1 MEYVDGQTLRAVL
14 AAGPV
19 PTKKLLR
26 LATQIAGG
34 LAKAHSVGIVH
45 RDLKPENIMLTRD
58 GFVKILDFGL
68 AKLAAEPSE
77 AGSEVR
83 TVTRATQEGVVLG
96 TVQYMSPE
104 QAAGRPV
111 DHHSDQF
118 SLGSILYEMA
128 TGTFAYQRD
137 TEPETQAA
145 IMRDEPE
152 PVSAL
157 NPLVPAQLVHI
168 IGRCLEKEPQQR
180 YDSTR
185 DLARELEGV
194 DRLST
199 GPEAASPRPGRLPMP
214 GVVGLG
220 VVAILV
226 AMAVALYTGGLP
238 EWIAGDEGSPRIESI
253 AVLPLENL
261 SGDPEQEY
269 FADGMTEELNA
280 ELAKIGALRV
290 ISRQS
295 VMQFKGSDTPLPR
308 IARALKVDAVV
319 QGSVLR
325 SGDRARITAQLI
337 QADPERHLWAES
349 YERELRDV
357 LSVQSEIAEAIVNE
371 IQVKLTPGERGHLA
385 ARDAVHPDAH
395 EAYLRGQFHWN
406 QGTPESFLK
415 AIDFFDEATRIDPSY
430 TRAYAK
436 LAESYALFAAF
447 PKAKLAAARAL
458 ELDDSL
464 AESHAAVGVIR
475 LLYELDWV
483 GAETELLR
491 ALELNPNYPT
501 AHHFYSWYLCAIGK
515 MEEAVEEF
523 ERAIALDPLSLF
535 ANGDYGVVLYL
546 SHYYERAV
554 EQLLKTLELDPDFHY
569 AHWWLGLAY
578 LETGETGKALE
589 HLREAVR
596 LSPDHSKIVA
606 ALGYGYA
613 VTGDREEA
621 RKTLER
627 LEEMSRTQWVPPYD
641 VAMVY
646 AGLNDKDAAFE
657 WLDRALEERDIWLG
671 WVKAEAGFENI
682 RDDPRFE
689 DLLRRMDFPE

>member
-1 MEYVDGQTLRAVL
+1 
-14 AAGPV
+14 
-19 PTKKLLR
+19 
-26 LATQIAGG
+26 
-34 LAKAHSVGIVH
+34 
-45 RDLKPENIMLTRD
+45 
-58 GFVKILDFGL
+58 
-68 AKLAAEPSE
+68 
-77 AGSEVR
+77 
-83 TVTRATQEGVVLG
+83 
-96 TVQYMSPE
+96 
-104 QAAGRPV
+104 
-111 DHHSDQF
+111 
-118 SLGSILYEMA
+118 
-128 TGTFAYQRD
+128 
-137 TEPETQAA
+137 
-145 IMRDEPE
+145 MRDEPE

-157 NPLVPAQLVHI
+157 NPLVPAQLTHI

-194 DRLST
+194 DKLST
-199 GPEAASPRPGRLPMP
+199 APEAASPRPGRLPVS

-220 VVAILV
+220 IMAILV
-226 AMAVALYTGGLP
+226 AMAAALYTGGVPQWL
-238 EWIAGDEGSPRIESI
+238 AGDGGSPRIESI

-269 FADGMTEELNA
+269 FADGMTEELIA

-325 SGDRARITAQLI
+325 SDDRARITAQLI

-371 IQVKLTPGERGHLA
+371 IQVKLTPGERVHLA

-395 EAYLRGQFHWN
+395 EAYMRGQFHWN

-415 AIDFFDEATRIDPSY
+415 AIDFFDEATRIDPGY
-430 TRAYAK
+430 TQAYAK
-436 LAESYALFAAF
+436 LAESFALFASDNIIPPHEAF

-546 SHYYERAV
+546 SHYHERAV

-578 LETGETGKALE
+578 LETGDTGKALE
-589 HLREAVR
+589 RLREAVR

-641 VAMVY
+641 VAMVH
-646 AGLNDKDAAFE
+646 AGLGDKDAAFE

-671 WVKAEAGFENI
+671 WVKAEAAFESLHT
-682 RDDPRFE
+682 DPRFH
-689 DLLRRMDFPE
+689 DLLQRMNFPG